1 MSEMLGSKM
10 RMTEAYLY
18 LNIIYFLCGE
28 WKQLLH
34 DGNVRK
40 CLVKA
45 FLFFRLMDKVLCVQ
59 YIYHGVI
66 LERNGLHVKPATAAL
81 KG

>member
-1 MSEMLGSKM
+1 MKT
-10 RMTEAYLY
+10 TEAYLY

-45 FLFFRLMDKVLCVQ
+45 FLFFWLMDKVLCTV
-59 YIYHGVI
+59 YLSWGSYWREMVSM
-66 LERNGLHVKPATAAL
+66 
-81 KG
+81 